1 MRKKSTNTLFHIA
14 KTRYWMLDPMS
25 ASSALALYHDM
36 VGAARLKA
44 KYPIVEYD
52 ETDDEDVVE
61 NNSYYH
67 FKLTHKDCPA
77 IPQGSLVSVVRLEG
91 VMMRD
96 GDICQYGTRDVAAWL
111 LEGDKDRRVLGNIL
125 IVDSGGGA
133 ADSVRDLAD
142 AIQACNNPVVAYC
155 DGYMCSAAYYAAS
168 YCGSIMAHDRRNMVG
183 CIGTMIELGGYPMKS
198 VDEDGFVRLRIYAD
212 GSEEKNSDYEKAL
225 EGDVKPIRENLLN
238 PLAEDFRNDV
248 KANRPTAT
256 DDQLKGR
263 TYFAQD
269 VVGTLIDSIGTLNDA
284 VAKTLELSNSKITEM
299 QGFEALQSLSTCHDL
314 QMVDGHVTLDGEQLN
329 EINAALAAVE
339 TERALA
345 NTHGETVAEQLTTIN
360 EQTEQIR
367 QLTEENENL
376 QNTVTERDNT
386 ISELRTQLAE
396 SNHDTEENHLPAHNG
411 NHAPSDEEDD
421 GLSPMEYAKK
431 HEELYHS

>member
-1 MRKKSTNTLFHIA
+1 MRKTTNTLFHIA
-14 KTRYWMLDPMS
+14 KTRHWMLDPMS
-25 ASSALALYHDM
+25 AAAALALYRDM

-44 KYPIVEYD
+44 KYPIVQYD
-52 ETDDEDVVE
+52 ETEDDDEIAD
-61 NNSYYH
+61 NSYYH
-67 FKLTHKDCPA
+67 FRLTHKDCPA
-77 IPQGSLVSVVRLEG
+77 IPQGNLISVVRLEG

-96 GDICQYGTRDVAAWL
+96 GDICQYGTRDVAQWL
-111 LEGDKDRRVLGNIL
+111 RQGDQDRRVLGSIV

-142 AIQACNNPVVAYC
+142 AIQACNKPVVAYC

-198 VDEDGFVRLRIYAD
+198 VDEDGYVRLRIYAD

-269 VVGTLIDSIGTLNDA
+269 VVGTLIDGIGTLEDA
-284 VAKTLELSNSKITEM
+284 VAKTLELSNSNITEM
-299 QGFEALQSLSTCHDL
+299 QGFEALQALSTCHDL
-314 QMVDGHVTLDGEQLN
+314 KMVDGHVTLDGEQLS
-329 EINAALAAVE
+329 EINNALTNGQTEQALQE
-339 TERALA
+339 T
-345 NTHGETVAEQLTTIN
+345 NSQTITD
-360 EQTEQIR
+360 QAEQIR
-367 QLTEENENL
+367 QLTEERDGL
-376 QNTVTERDNT
+376 RGQLTERDNT

-396 SNHDTEENHLPAHNG
+396 SNHDTEENHQATHNG
-411 NHAPSDEEDD
+411 NHAPTDEEDD
-421 GLSPMEYAKK
+421 GLSPMEYIKK
-431 HEELYHS
+431 HEETYHSN

>member
-1 MRKKSTNTLFHIA
+1 MRKTTNTLFHIA
-14 KTRYWMLDPMS
+14 KTRHWMLDPMS
-25 ASSALALYHDM
+25 AAAALALYRDM

-44 KYPIVEYD
+44 KYPIVQYD
-52 ETDDEDVVE
+52 ETEDNE
-61 NNSYYH
+61 EIADNSYYH
-67 FKLTHKDCPA
+67 FRLTHKDCPA
-77 IPQGSLVSVVRLEG
+77 IPQGNLISVVRLEG

-96 GDICQYGTRDVAAWL
+96 GDLCQYGTRDVAQWL
-111 LEGDKDRRVLGNIL
+111 RQGEQDRRVLGSIV

-142 AIQACNNPVVAYC
+142 AIQACSKPVLAYC

-168 YCGSIMAHDRRNMVG
+168 YCNSILAHDRRNMVG

-198 VDEDGFVRLRIYAD
+198 VDEDGYVRLRIYAD

-269 VVGTLIDSIGTLNDA
+269 VVGTLIDGIGTLDDA
-284 VAKTLELSNSKITEM
+284 VAKTLELSNLNITKM
-299 QGFEALQSLSTCHDL
+299 QGFEALQALSTCHDL
-314 QMVDGHVTLDGEQLN
+314 QMVDGHVTLDGEQLT
-329 EINAALAAVE
+329 EIN
-339 TERALA
+339 TALA
-345 NTHGETVAEQLTTIN
+345 NG
-360 EQTEQIR
+360 QTEQALHENETQTITNQAEEIC
-367 QLTEENENL
+367 QLTQERDGL
-376 QNTVTERDNT
+376 RGQLTERDNT

-396 SNHDTEENHLPAHNG
+396 SNHDTDENHQATHNG
-411 NHAPSDEEDD
+411 NHAPTDEEDD
-421 GLSPMEYAKK
+421 GLSPMEYARK
-431 HEELYHS
+431 HEEMYHSN

>member
-1 MRKKSTNTLFHIA
+1 MRKTTNTLFHIA
-14 KTRYWMLDPMS
+14 KTRHWMLDPMS
-25 ASSALALYHDM
+25 AAAALALYRDM
-36 VGAARLKA
+36 LGAARLKA
-44 KYPIVEYD
+44 KYPIVQYD
-52 ETDDEDVVE
+52 ETEDDDEIAD
-61 NNSYYH
+61 NSYYH
-67 FKLTHKDCPA
+67 FRLTHKDCPA
-77 IPQGSLVSVVRLEG
+77 IPQGNLISVVRLEG

-96 GDICQYGTRDVAAWL
+96 GDICQYGTRDVAQWL
-111 LEGDKDRRVLGNIL
+111 RQGDQDRRVLGSIV

-142 AIQACNNPVVAYC
+142 AIQACNKPVVAYC

-168 YCGSIMAHDRRNMVG
+168 YCGSIIAHDRRNMVG

-198 VDEDGFVRLRIYAD
+198 VDEDGYVRLRIYAD

-269 VVGTLIDSIGTLNDA
+269 VVGTLIDGIGTLEDA
-284 VAKTLELSNSKITEM
+284 VAKTLELSNSNITEM
-299 QGFEALQSLSTCHDL
+299 QGFEALQSLATCHDL
-314 QMVDGHVTLDGEQLN
+314 QMVDGHVTLDGEQLS
-329 EINAALAAVE
+329 EINDALTNGQTEQALQE
-339 TERALA
+339 T
-345 NTHGETVAEQLTTIN
+345 NSQTITA
-360 EQTEQIR
+360 QAEQIR
-367 QLTEENENL
+367 QLTEERDGL
-376 QNTVTERDNT
+376 RGQLTERDNT

-396 SNHDTEENHLPAHNG
+396 SNHDTEENHQAPHNG
-411 NHAPSDEEDD
+411 NHAPTDEEDD
-421 GLSPMEYAKK
+421 GLSPMEYIKK
-431 HEELYHS
+431 HEETYHSN

>member
-1 MRKKSTNTLFHIA
+1 MRKTTNTLFHIA
-14 KTRYWMLDPMS
+14 RTRHWMLDPMS
-25 ASSALALYHDM
+25 AAAALALYRDM

-44 KYPIVEYD
+44 KHPIVEYD
-52 ETDDEDVVE
+52 ETDDDESLPQ
-61 NNSYYH
+61 SYYH
-67 FKLTHKDCPA
+67 YTLTHADHPA
-77 IPQGSLVSVVRLEG
+77 IPNGHLISVVRLEG

-96 GDICQYGTRDVAAWL
+96 GNPCQWGTRNIAQWL
-111 LEGDKDRRVLGNIL
+111 TEGDRNGRVVGSIL
-125 IVDSGGGA
+125 LVDSGGGA
-133 ADSVRDLAD
+133 ADSVRPLAD
-142 AIQACNNPVVAYC
+142 AIQACTKPVVAYC

-198 VDEDGFVRLRIYAD
+198 VDEDGYVSLRIYAD

-269 VVGTLIDSIGTLNDA
+269 VVGTLIDGIGTMYDA
-284 VAKTLELSNSKITEM
+284 VAKTLELSNSNITEM
-299 QGFEALQSLSTCHDL
+299 QGFETLQTLSTCHDL
-314 QMVDGHVTLDGEQLN
+314 QMVDGHVTLDGEQLT
-329 EINAALAAVE
+329 EIN
-339 TERALA
+339 TALA
-345 NTHGETVAEQLTTIN
+345 NG
-360 EQTEQIR
+360 QTEQALHENETQTITNQAEEIR
-367 QLTEENENL
+367 QLTEERDGL
-376 QNTVTERDNT
+376 RGQLTERDNT
-386 ISELRTQLAE
+386 ISELRTKLAE
-396 SNHDTEENHLPAHNG
+396 SNHDTDENHQAPHNG

-421 GLSPMEYAKK
+421 GLSPMEYARK
-431 HEELYHS
+431 HEEMFHSR

>member
-1 MRKKSTNTLFHIA
+1 
-14 KTRYWMLDPMS
+14 MLDPMS
-25 ASSALALYHDM
+25 AAAALALYRDM

-52 ETDDEDVVE
+52 ETEDENE
-61 NNSYYH
+61 LPRNYYR
-67 FKLTHKDCPA
+67 FTLTHADYPA
-77 IPQGSLVSVVRLEG
+77 IPSGHLISVVRNEG

-96 GDICQYGTRDVAAWL
+96 GNICQYGTRDIAEFLKQGDRNSRVIGSIL
-111 LEGDKDRRVLGNIL
+111 L
-125 IVDSGGGA
+125 VDSGGGA

-142 AIQACNNPVVAYC
+142 AIQACSKPVLAYC

-168 YCGSIMAHDRRNMVG
+168 YCNSIMAHDRRNMVG
-183 CIGTMIELGGYPMKS
+183 CIGTMIELGGYPKKS
-198 VDEDGFVRLRIYAD
+198 VDEDGYISLRIYAD
-212 GSEEKNSDYEKAL
+212 GSEEKNSDYERAL

-248 KANRPTAT
+248 KANRPSAT

-269 VVGTLIDSIGTLNDA
+269 VVGTLIDGIGNMDDA
-284 VAKTLELSNSKITEM
+284 VAKTLELSNLNITEM

-329 EINAALAAVE
+329 QINDALENGHTEQALQE
-339 TERALA
+339 T
-345 NTHGETVAEQLTTIN
+345 NSQTITA
-360 EQTEQIR
+360 QAEQIR
-367 QLTEENENL
+367 QLTEERNGL
-376 QNTVTERDNT
+376 RGQLTERDNT

-396 SNHDTEENHLPAHNG
+396 SNHDTDETHQAPHNG
-411 NHAPSDEEDD
+411 NHAPTDEEDD
-421 GLSPMEYAKK
+421 GLSPMDYIKK
-431 HEELYHS
+431 HEETYHSN

>member
-1 MRKKSTNTLFHIA
+1 MRHKTTNTLFHIA
-14 KTRYWMLDPMS
+14 KTQHWMLDPVS
-25 ASSALALYHDM
+25 ASAALALYHDM

-44 KYPIVEYD
+44 KYPFVEYD
-52 ETDDEDVVE
+52 ETDEEDVVE
-61 NNSYYH
+61 NNSYFH
-67 FKLTHKDCPA
+67 FKLTHKDFPI
-77 IPQGSLVSVVRLEG
+77 IPQGNLISVVRLEG

-96 GDICQYGTRDVAAWL
+96 GDICQYGTRDVALWL
-111 LEGDKDRRVLGNIL
+111 LEGDNDRRVLGNIV

-142 AIQACNNPVVAYC
+142 AIQACSKPVVAYC

-168 YCGSIMAHDRRNMVG
+168 YCKSIMAHDRRNMVG
-183 CIGTMIELGGYPMKS
+183 CIGTMIALGGYPMKS
-198 VDEDGFVRLRIYAD
+198 VDEGGFVRLRIYAD

-238 PLAEDFRNDV
+238 PLAEDFRSDV

-269 VVGTLIDSIGTLNDA
+269 VVGSLIDGLGNLSDA
-284 VAKTLELSNSKITEM
+284 VAKTLELSNLIITEM
-299 QGFEALQSLSTCHDL
+299 KGFEALQSLSTCRDL
-314 QMVDGHVTLDGEQLN
+314 QMVDGHVTLDGEQLE
-329 EINAALAAVE
+329 EINAALAE
-339 TERALA
+339 RDTEQALQQT
-345 NTHGETVAEQLTTIN
+345 NSQTITD
-360 EQTEQIR
+360 QAEQIR
-367 QLTEENENL
+367 QLTQENENL
-376 QNTVTERDNT
+376 HTTVSARDNT

-396 SNHDTEENHLPAHNG
+396 VNHDTEETHQPAHNG
-411 NHAPSDEEDD
+411 NHAPSDKEDD

-431 HEELYHS
+431 HEELYHF

>member
-1 MRKKSTNTLFHIA
+1 MRKNHNTLFHIA
-14 KTRYWMLDPMS
+14 KTRHWMLDPMS
-25 ASSALALYHDM
+25 AAAALALYHDM
-36 VGAARLKA
+36 VGAAQLKA
-44 KYPIVEYD
+44 KYPFVEYD
-52 ETDDEDVVE
+52 ETEEEDVVE

-67 FKLTHKDCPA
+67 FKLTHKDCPI
-77 IPQGSLVSVVRLEG
+77 IPQGNLISVVRLEG

-96 GDICQYGTRDVAAWL
+96 GDWCQYGTRDVAAWL
-111 LEGDKDRRVLGNIL
+111 LDGDKDRRVLGTIL

-142 AIQACNNPVVAYC
+142 AIQAATKPVVAYC

-168 YCGSIMAHDRRNMVG
+168 YCASIMAHDRRNMVG

-269 VVGTLIDSIGTLNDA
+269 VVGTLIDGLGSINDA
-284 VAKTLELSNSKITEM
+284 VAKTLELSNSNITEM
-299 QGFEALQSLSTCHDL
+299 QGFEALQKLSTCHDL
-314 QMVDGHVTLDGEQLN
+314 QMVNGHVTLDGKQLS
-329 EINAALAAVE
+329 EINNALVNGQTEQALQE
-339 TERALA
+339 T
-345 NTHGETVAEQLTTIN
+345 NSQTITD
-360 EQTEQIR
+360 QAEQIR
-367 QLTEENENL
+367 QLTEENESL
-376 QNTVTERDNT
+376 HNTVAERDNT

-396 SNHDTEENHLPAHNG
+396 VHHDTEETHLAPHNG
-411 NHAPSDEEDD
+411 NLTPSDEEDD

-431 HEELYHS
+431 HEEMYHS

>member
-1 MRKKSTNTLFHIA
+1 MRHNTLYQIA
-14 KTRYWMLDPMS
+14 KTRHWMLDPMS
-25 ASSALALYHDM
+25 AAAALALYRDM

-52 ETDDEDVVE
+52 ETDDEDE
-61 NNSYYH
+61 LPRNYYR
-67 FKLTHKDCPA
+67 FTLTHSDYPA
-77 IPQGSLVSVVRLEG
+77 IPKGHLISVVRLEG

-96 GDICQYGTRDVAAWL
+96 GNICQYGTREIAEFL
-111 LEGDKDRRVLGNIL
+111 KQGDRNSRVIGNIL

-142 AIQACNNPVVAYC
+142 AIRACNKPVLAYC

-168 YCGSIMAHDRRNMVG
+168 YCGAIMAHDRRNMVG
-183 CIGTMIELGGYPMKS
+183 CIGTMIEIGGYPKKS
-198 VDEDGFVRLRIYAD
+198 VDEDGYISLRIYAD
-212 GSEEKNSDYEKAL
+212 GSEEKNSDYEQAL

-248 KANRPTAT
+248 KSNRASAT

-269 VVGTLIDSIGTLNDA
+269 VVGTLIDGIGNMDDA
-284 VAKTLELSNSKITEM
+284 VAKTIELSNSNITEM

-314 QMVDGHVTLDGEQLN
+314 QMVDGHVNLDGEQLN
-329 EINAALAAVE
+329 EID
-339 TERALA
+339 RALA
-345 NTHGETVAEQLTTIN
+345 NGQTEQALHQNDSQTVTDQA
-360 EQTEQIR
+360 EQIR

-376 QNTVTERDNT
+376 QNTVAERDNT
-386 ISELRTQLAE
+386 INELRTQLAE
-396 SNHDTEENHLPAHNG
+396 SNHDTEENHQAPHNG
-411 NHAPSDEEDD
+411 NHTPSDDADD

-431 HEELYHS
+431 HEEMFHSN

>member
-1 MRKKSTNTLFHIA
+1 MRKTTNTLFHIA
-14 KTRYWMLDPMS
+14 KTRHWMLDPMS
-25 ASSALALYHDM
+25 AAAALALYRDM

-44 KYPIVEYD
+44 KYPIVQYD
-52 ETDDEDVVE
+52 ETEDDEEIAD
-61 NNSYYH
+61 NSYYH
-67 FKLTHKDCPA
+67 FRLTHKDCPA
-77 IPQGSLVSVVRLEG
+77 IPQGNLISVVRLEG

-96 GDICQYGTRDVAAWL
+96 GDLCQYGTRDVAQWL
-111 LEGDKDRRVLGNIL
+111 RQGEQDRRVLGSIV

-142 AIQACNNPVVAYC
+142 AIQACSKPVLAYC

-168 YCGSIMAHDRRNMVG
+168 YCNSILAHDRRNMVG

-198 VDEDGFVRLRIYAD
+198 VDEDGYVRLRIYAD

-269 VVGTLIDSIGTLNDA
+269 VVGTLIDGIGTLDDA
-284 VAKTLELSNSKITEM
+284 VAKTLKLSNLNITKM
-299 QGFEALQSLSTCHDL
+299 QGFEALQALSTCHDL
-314 QMVDGHVTLDGEQLN
+314 QMVDGQVTLDGEQLT
-329 EINAALAAVE
+329 EIN
-339 TERALA
+339 TALA
-345 NTHGETVAEQLTTIN
+345 NG
-360 EQTEQIR
+360 QTEQALHENETQTITNQAEEIR
-367 QLTEENENL
+367 QLTQERDGL
-376 QNTVTERDNT
+376 RGQLTERDNT

-396 SNHDTEENHLPAHNG
+396 SNHDTDENHQATHNG
-411 NHAPSDEEDD
+411 NHAPTDEEDD
-421 GLSPMEYAKK
+421 GLSPMEYARK
-431 HEELYHS
+431 HEEMYHSN

>member
-52 ETDDEDVVE
+52 DTDDDDEIAD
-61 NNSYYH
+61 NTYYH
-67 FKLTHKDCPA
+67 YRLTHKDCPA
-77 IPQGSLVSVVRLEG
+77 IPQGNLISVVRLEG

-96 GDICQYGTRDVAAWL
+96 GDICQYGTRDVAQWL
-111 LEGDKDRRVLGNIL
+111 RQGDADRRVLGSIL

-142 AIQACNNPVVAYC
+142 AIQACTKPVVAYC

-256 DDQLKGR
+256 EDQLKGR

-269 VVGTLIDSIGTLNDA
+269 VVGTLIDSIGTINDA

-299 QGFEALQSLSTCHDL
+299 QGFEALQALSTCHDL

-329 EINAALAAVE
+329 EINAALAE
-339 TERALA
+339 RDTEQALQQT
-345 NTHGETVAEQLTTIN
+345 NSQTITD
-360 EQTEQIR
+360 QAEQIR
-367 QLTEENENL
+367 QLTKENENL

-396 SNHDTEENHLPAHNG
+396 VNHDTEETHLPPHNG
-411 NHAPSDEEDD
+411 NHAPSDQEDD
-421 GLSPMEYAKK
+421 GLSPMEYVKK
-431 HEELYHS
+431 HEEMYHSN

>member
-1 MRKKSTNTLFHIA
+1 MRKNTHNTLFHIA
-14 KTRYWMLDPMS
+14 KTRHWMLDPMS
-25 ASSALALYHDM
+25 AAAALALYHDM

-52 ETDDEDVVE
+52 ETDDDDEIAD
-61 NNSYYH
+61 NTYYH
-67 FKLTHKDCPA
+67 YRLTHKDCPA
-77 IPQGSLVSVVRLEG
+77 IPQGNLISVVRLEG

-96 GDICQYGTRDVAAWL
+96 GDICQYGTRDVAQWL
-111 LEGDKDRRVLGNIL
+111 RQGDADRRVLGSIL

-142 AIQACNNPVVAYC
+142 AIQACTKPVVAYC

-168 YCGSIMAHDRRNMVG
+168 YCRSIMAHDRRNMVG

-269 VVGTLIDSIGTLNDA
+269 VVGSLIDGLGSLYDA

-329 EINAALAAVE
+329 EINAALAE
-339 TERALA
+339 RDTEQALQQT
-345 NTHGETVAEQLTTIN
+345 NSQTITD
-360 EQTEQIR
+360 QAEQIR

-376 QNTVTERDNT
+376 QNTVTERDTT

-396 SNHDTEENHLPAHNG
+396 VNHDTEETHLPPHNG
-411 NHAPSDEEDD
+411 NHAPSEQEDD
-421 GLSPMEYAKK
+421 GLSPMEYVKK
-431 HEELYHS
+431 HEEMYHSN

>member
-1 MRKKSTNTLFHIA
+1 MRFKKNTLFA
-14 KTRYWMLDPMS
+14 VMRTRWWMMDPLTAS
-25 ASSALALYHDM
+25 AAMGLYRDM
-36 VGAARLKA
+36 VGAARFKG
-44 KYPIVEYD
+44 KYPIVQYD
-52 ETDDEDVVE
+52 ETEDDDEIAD
-61 NNSYYH
+61 NSYYH
-67 FKLTHKDCPA
+67 FRLTHKDCPA
-77 IPQGSLVSVVRLEG
+77 IPQGNLISVVRLEG

-96 GDICQYGTRDVAAWL
+96 GDSCQYGTRDVAQWL
-111 LEGDKDRRVLGNIL
+111 RQGDQDRRVLGSIV

-142 AIQACNNPVVAYC
+142 AIQACNKPVVAYC

-198 VDEDGFVRLRIYAD
+198 VDEDGYVRLRIYAD

-269 VVGTLIDSIGTLNDA
+269 VVGTLIDGIGTLEDA
-284 VAKTLELSNSKITEM
+284 VAKTLELSNSNITEM
-299 QGFEALQSLSTCHDL
+299 QGFEALQSLATCHDL
-314 QMVDGHVTLDGEQLN
+314 QMVDGHVTLDGEQLS
-329 EINAALAAVE
+329 EINDALTNGQTELALQE
-339 TERALA
+339 T
-345 NTHGETVAEQLTTIN
+345 NSQTITD
-360 EQTEQIR
+360 QAEQIR
-367 QLTEENENL
+367 QLTEERDGL
-376 QNTVTERDNT
+376 RGQLTERDNT

-396 SNHDTEENHLPAHNG
+396 SNHDTEENHQATHNG
-411 NHAPSDEEDD
+411 NHAPTDEEDD
-421 GLSPMEYAKK
+421 GLSPMEYIKK
-431 HEELYHS
+431 HEETYHSN

>member
-1 MRKKSTNTLFHIA
+1 MRKNHNTLFHIA
-14 KTRYWMLDPMS
+14 KTRHWMLDPMS
-25 ASSALALYHDM
+25 AAAALALYHDM
-36 VGAARLKA
+36 VGAAQLKA
-44 KYPIVEYD
+44 KYPFVEYD
-52 ETDDEDVVE
+52 ETEEEDVVE

-67 FKLTHKDCPA
+67 FKLTHKDCPI
-77 IPQGSLVSVVRLEG
+77 IPQGNLISVVRLEG

-96 GDICQYGTRDVAAWL
+96 GDWCQYGTRDVAAWL
-111 LEGDKDRRVLGNIL
+111 LDGDKDRRVLGTIL

-142 AIQACNNPVVAYC
+142 AIQAATKPVVAYC

-168 YCGSIMAHDRRNMVG
+168 YCASIMAHDRRNMVG

-269 VVGTLIDSIGTLNDA
+269 VVGTLIDGIGSINDA
-284 VAKTLELSNSKITEM
+284 VAKTLELSNSNITEM
-299 QGFEALQSLSTCHDL
+299 QGFEALQELSTCHDL
-314 QMVDGHVTLDGEQLN
+314 QMVDGHVTLDGEQLS
-329 EINAALAAVE
+329 EINNALVNGQTEQALQE
-339 TERALA
+339 T
-345 NTHGETVAEQLTTIN
+345 NSQTITD
-360 EQTEQIR
+360 QAEQIR

-376 QNTVTERDNT
+376 HNTVAERDNT

-396 SNHDTEENHLPAHNG
+396 VHHDTEETHQAPHNG
-411 NHAPSDEEDD
+411 NLTPSDEEDD

-431 HEELYHS
+431 HEEMYHS

>member
-1 MRKKSTNTLFHIA
+1 
-14 KTRYWMLDPMS
+14 MS
-25 ASSALALYHDM
+25 AAAALALYRDM

-44 KYPIVEYD
+44 KYPIVQYD
-52 ETDDEDVVE
+52 ETEDDDEIAD
-61 NNSYYH
+61 NSYYH
-67 FKLTHKDCPA
+67 FRLTHKDCPA
-77 IPQGSLVSVVRLEG
+77 IPQGNLISVVRLEG

-96 GDICQYGTRDVAAWL
+96 GDICQYGTRDVALWL
-111 LEGDKDRRVLGNIL
+111 LKGDQDRRVLGNIV

-142 AIQACNNPVVAYC
+142 AIQACNKPVVAYC

-168 YCGSIMAHDRRNMVG
+168 YCKSIMAHDRRNMVG

-269 VVGTLIDSIGTLNDA
+269 VVGTLIDGLGSLEDA
-284 VAKTLELSNSKITEM
+284 VAKTLELSNSNITEM
-299 QGFEALQSLSTCHDL
+299 QGFEALQALSTCHDL
-314 QMVDGHVTLDGEQLN
+314 LMVDGHVTLDGEQLS
-329 EINAALAAVE
+329 EIDN
-339 TERALA
+339 ALA
-345 NTHGETVAEQLTTIN
+345 NGQTEQALQETNSQTITD
-360 EQTEQIR
+360 QAEQIR

-376 QNTVTERDNT
+376 HNTVADRDNT

-396 SNHDTEENHLPAHNG
+396 SNHDTEETHQATHNG
-411 NHAPSDEEDD
+411 NLNPSDEEDD

-431 HEELYHS
+431 HEEMYHS

>member
-1 MRKKSTNTLFHIA
+1 MRHKTTNTLFHIA
-14 KTRYWMLDPMS
+14 KTQHWMLDPVS
-25 ASSALALYHDM
+25 ASAALALYHDM

-44 KYPIVEYD
+44 KYPFVEYD
-52 ETDDEDVVE
+52 ETDEEDVVE
-61 NNSYYH
+61 NNSYFH
-67 FKLTHKDCPA
+67 FKLTHKDFPI
-77 IPQGSLVSVVRLEG
+77 IPQGNLISVVRLEG

-96 GDICQYGTRDVAAWL
+96 GDICQYGTRDVALWL
-111 LEGDKDRRVLGNIL
+111 LEGDNDRRVLGNIV

-142 AIQACNNPVVAYC
+142 AIQACSKPVVAYC

-168 YCGSIMAHDRRNMVG
+168 YCKSIMAHDRRNMVG
-183 CIGTMIELGGYPMKS
+183 CIGTMIALGGYPMKS
-198 VDEDGFVRLRIYAD
+198 VDEGGFVRLRIYAD

-225 EGDVKPIRENLLN
+225 KGDVKPIRENLLN

-269 VVGTLIDSIGTLNDA
+269 VVGTLIDGLGSLNDA

-299 QGFEALQSLSTCHDL
+299 QGFKELQSLPTCHDL
-314 QMVDGHVTLDGEQLN
+314 QMLDGHVTLDGEQLA
-329 EINAALAAVE
+329 EINAALAERDTELALQE
-339 TERALA
+339 TNSRTITDQAER
-345 NTHGETVAEQLTTIN
+345 
-360 EQTEQIR
+360 IR
-367 QLTEENENL
+367 QLTEENQTL
-376 QNTVTERDNT
+376 QNTVTERDTT

-396 SNHDTEENHLPAHNG
+396 SNHDTKETHQPAHNG
-411 NHAPSDEEDD
+411 NHAPSDKEDD

-431 HEELYHS
+431 HEELYHF

>member
-1 MRKKSTNTLFHIA
+1 MRKNTHNTLFHIA
-14 KTRYWMLDPMS
+14 KTRFWMFDPMS
-25 ASSALALYHDM
+25 ASAALALYHDM

-52 ETDDEDVVE
+52 ETDDEDE
-61 NNSYYH
+61 IADDTYYH
-67 FKLTHKDCPA
+67 YRLTHKDCPA
-77 IPQGSLVSVVRLEG
+77 IPQGNLISVVRLEG

-111 LEGDKDRRVLGNIL
+111 LEGDRDRRVLGSIL

-168 YCGSIMAHDRRNMVG
+168 YCKSIMAHDRRNMVG
-183 CIGTMIELGGYPMKS
+183 CIGTMIELVGYPMKS
-198 VDEDGFVRLRIYAD
+198 VDEDGFIRLRIYAD

-248 KANRPTAT
+248 KANRLTAT

-269 VVGTLIDSIGTLNDA
+269 VVGTLIDGIGSLNDA
-284 VAKTLELSNSKITEM
+284 ITKTLELSNLKITEM
-299 QGFEALQSLSTCHDL
+299 QGFKALQSLSTCHDL
-314 QMVDGHVTLDGEQLN
+314 QMLDGHVTLDGEQLN
-329 EINAALAAVE
+329 EINAALA
-339 TERALA
+339 ERDIEHALQQT
-345 NTHGETVAEQLTTIN
+345 NSQTITD
-360 EQTEQIR
+360 QAEQIR
-367 QLTEENENL
+367 QLAEENKKL
-376 QNTVTERDNT
+376 RNTVSDRDNT

-421 GLSPMEYAKK
+421 GLSPMEYVKK
-431 HEELYHS
+431 HEEMYHS

>member
-1 MRKKSTNTLFHIA
+1 MRKTTNTLFHIA
-14 KTRYWMLDPMS
+14 KTRHWMLDPMS
-25 ASSALALYHDM
+25 AAAALALYRDM
-36 VGAARLKA
+36 LGAARLKA
-44 KYPIVEYD
+44 KYPIVQYD
-52 ETDDEDVVE
+52 ETEDDDEIAD
-61 NNSYYH
+61 NSYYH
-67 FKLTHKDCPA
+67 FRLTHKDCPV
-77 IPQGSLVSVVRLEG
+77 IPQGNLISVVRLEG

-96 GDICQYGTRDVAAWL
+96 GDICQYGTRDVAQWL
-111 LEGDKDRRVLGNIL
+111 RQGDQDRRVLGSIV

-142 AIQACNNPVVAYC
+142 AIQACNKPVVAYC

-198 VDEDGFVRLRIYAD
+198 VDEDGYVRLRIYAD

-269 VVGTLIDSIGTLNDA
+269 VVGTLIDGLGSLEDA
-284 VAKTLELSNSKITEM
+284 VAKTLELSNSNITEM
-299 QGFEALQSLSTCHDL
+299 QGFEALQDLSTCHDL
-314 QMVDGHVTLDGEQLN
+314 QMVDGHVTLDGEQLS
-329 EINAALAAVE
+329 EINDALTNGQTEQALQE
-339 TERALA
+339 T
-345 NTHGETVAEQLTTIN
+345 NSQTITD
-360 EQTEQIR
+360 QAEQIR
-367 QLTEENENL
+367 QLTEERDGL
-376 QNTVTERDNT
+376 RGQLTERDNT

-396 SNHDTEENHLPAHNG
+396 SNHDTEENHQATHNG
-411 NHAPSDEEDD
+411 NHAPTDEEDD
-421 GLSPMEYAKK
+421 GLSPMEYIKK
-431 HEELYHS
+431 HEETYHSN

>member
-1 MRKKSTNTLFHIA
+1 MRKNHNTLFHIA
-14 KTRYWMLDPMS
+14 KTRHWMLDPMS
-25 ASSALALYHDM
+25 AAAALALYHDM
-36 VGAARLKA
+36 VGAAQLKA
-44 KYPIVEYD
+44 KYPFVEYD
-52 ETDDEDVVE
+52 ETEEEDVAE

-67 FKLTHKDCPA
+67 FKLTHKDCPI
-77 IPQGSLVSVVRLEG
+77 IPQGNLISVVRLEG

-96 GDICQYGTRDVAAWL
+96 GDWCQYGTRDVAAWL
-111 LEGDKDRRVLGNIL
+111 LDGDKDRRVLGTIL

-142 AIQACNNPVVAYC
+142 AIQAATKPVVAYC

-168 YCGSIMAHDRRNMVG
+168 YCASIMAHDRRNMVG

-212 GSEEKNSDYEKAL
+212 GSEEKNSDYERAL

-269 VVGTLIDSIGTLNDA
+269 VVGTLIDGLGSLNDA
-284 VAKTLELSNSKITEM
+284 VAKTLELSNSNITEM
-299 QGFEALQSLSTCHDL
+299 QGFEALQALSTCHDL
-314 QMVDGHVTLDGEQLN
+314 QMVDGHVTLDGEQLS
-329 EINAALAAVE
+329 EINN
-339 TERALA
+339 ALA
-345 NTHGETVAEQLTTIN
+345 NGQTEQALQETNSQTITD
-360 EQTEQIR
+360 QAEQIR

-376 QNTVTERDNT
+376 NNTVAERDNT

-396 SNHDTEENHLPAHNG
+396 VHHDTEETHQAPHNG
-411 NHAPSDEEDD
+411 NLTPSDEEDD

-431 HEELYHS
+431 HEEMYHS